1 MVFESNSPKDTYEIG
16 RNLGSKA
23 KSGEI
28 YCLIGE
34 LGSGKTLFSQGFAQ
48 GLGIKEPVNSPT
60 FTLIQEYEEGRL
72 PLYHFDVY
80 RIENEDEMFEIG
92 YEDYFYGSGVC
103 LVEWA
108 DLIETIIPENAVW
121 ISLERDGR
129 KGFDFRRISIE
140 RKMLRHGREYEDTW
154 D

>member
-1 MVFESNSPKDTYEIG
+1 MIFESNSPKDTYEIG

-28 YCLIGE
+28 YCLTGE
-34 LGSGKTLFSQGFAQ
+34 LGSGKTLFSQGFAE

-108 DLIETIIPENAVW
+108 NLIEAIIPENAVW
-121 ISLERDGR
+121 ISLERDGQ

-140 RKMLRHGREYEDTW
+140 RKMLRHGRGYENTW